1 MNKGKYVFSQLLDFL
16 DKDVFLRIS
25 NKYNG
30 NRYVKSFTCW
40 NQLAVMM
47 FGQLSN
53 RESLRDLVLA
63 TQAHAN
69 KAFHLGFGKY
79 ASKSTLA
86 DANTKRDYRI
96 FEEFAYRVMA
106 EAQKCRAVEIFKLGG
121 KVYAFDSTT
130 IDLCL
135 SVFEWAL
142 FRKKKGGVKIHTL
155 YDIETQIPTFF
166 HITPARLHDTKAMDA
181 IPYEENSFYIFDRAY
196 NDFGRLF
203 TINSVGAY
211 FVVRGKKNYDFRP
224 MRWKRRL
231 PSGVLS
237 DAIGYMDGQLTMS
250 KYPEKIRRIIYLD
263 SESDR
268 KFIFFT
274 NALDINSLKVA
285 ELYHN
290 RWQIE
295 LFFKW
300 LKQHLK
306 IKKFW
311 GETENAVRI
320 QIYTAITTYCMI
332 AIVQKKMSIERSIYE
347 MLQLVSI
354 SLTET
359 ICLKDLFAKPNCNIV
374 NELDGSTDYITLN
387 VPPGAFSNVPLQT
400 WSLSVRQ
407 S

>member
-1 MNKGKYVFSQLLDFL
+1 MNKGKYVFSQLLSFL
-16 DKDVFLRIS
+16 DPFVFLRIS
-25 NKYNG
+25 KKYG
-30 NRYVKSFTCW
+30 GDKYVKTFSCW

-63 TQAHAN
+63 THAHAN
-69 KAFHLGFGKY
+69 KAFHLGFGKH

-86 DANTKRDYRI
+86 DANANRDYRI

-106 EAQKCRAVEIFKLGG
+106 EARQCRATEIFKLGG
-121 KVYAFDSTT
+121 KVYAFDSST

-135 SVFEWAL
+135 SVFSWAL
-142 FRKKKGGVKIHTL
+142 FRKKKGGIKLHTL

-166 HITPARLHDTKAMDA
+166 HITPARNHDTRAMDA

-211 FVVRGKKNYDFRP
+211 FVVRGKKNNDFRP

-237 DAIGYMDGQLTMS
+237 DAIGYMAGQLTMS
-250 KYPEKIRRIIYLD
+250 KYPEKIRRILYLD
-263 SESDR
+263 PESGR
-268 KFIFFT
+268 TFIFFT
-274 NALDINSLKVA
+274 NALDISPLKVA

-311 GETENAVRI
+311 GVSENAVRI
-320 QIYTAITTYCMI
+320 QIYTAVTAYCMM
-332 AIVQKKMSIERSIYE
+332 AIVQKKMDVQRSIYE
-347 MLQLVSI
+347 MLQLVSV
-354 SLTET
+354 SLTDTVE
-359 ICLKDLFAKPNCNIV
+359 LKALFCKPNCNIV
-374 NELDGSTDYITLN
+374 NELNDSSEPTL
-387 VPPGAFSNVPLQT
+387 F
-400 WSLSVRQ
+400 
-407 S
+407 

>member
-211 FVVRGKKNYDFRP
+211 FVVRGKKNNDFRP

-274 NALDINSLKVA
+274 NALDINTLKVA

-374 NELDGSTDYITLN
+374 NELDGSTEPTL
-387 VPPGAFSNVPLQT
+387 F
-400 WSLSVRQ
+400 
-407 S
+407 

>member
-53 RESLRDLVLA
+53 RDSLRDLVLA

-211 FVVRGKKNYDFRP
+211 FVVRGKKNNDFRP

-332 AIVQKKMSIERSIYE
+332 AIMQKKMSIERSIYE

-374 NELDGSTDYITLN
+374 NELDGSTEPTL
-387 VPPGAFSNVPLQT
+387 F
-400 WSLSVRQ
+400 
-407 S
+407 

>member
-211 FVVRGKKNYDFRP
+211 FVVRGKKNNDFRS

-374 NELDGSTDYITLN
+374 NEPDGSTEPTL
-387 VPPGAFSNVPLQT
+387 F
-400 WSLSVRQ
+400 
-407 S
+407 

>member
-30 NRYVKSFTCW
+30 NRHVKSFTCW
-40 NQLAVMM
+40 NQMAVMM

-106 EAQKCRAVEIFKLGG
+106 DAQKCRAVEIFKLGG

-166 HITPARLHDTKAMDA
+166 HITPARQHDTKAMDV

-203 TINSVGAY
+203 TISGVGAY
-211 FVVRGKKNYDFRP
+211 FVVRGKKNNDFRP

-320 QIYTAITTYCMI
+320 QIYTAITAYCMI
-332 AIVQKKMSIERSIYE
+332 AIVQKKMGVERSIYE

-359 ICLKDLFAKPNCNIV
+359 ICLRDLFAKPNFNIV
-374 NELDGSTDYITLN
+374 NELDGSTEPTL
-387 VPPGAFSNVPLQT
+387 F
-400 WSLSVRQ
+400 
-407 S
+407 